1 MIKYIKKTINRMAR
15 KKLLDEEKK
24 THINININKL
34 LLDRLYSLNNN
45 RSKLIENLL
54 QKYVDINKDKLI

>member
-1 MIKYIKKTINRMAR
+1 MAR